1 MYIYMYDASIYG
13 TDTANNRSIKLIIS
27 YFVFRIFSQWLFF
40 LKFCLQV
47 YMSCS
52 FQSLLFTLF
61 RLLNHNFP
69 LVLYENEKCVCKGK
83 SS

>member
-1 MYIYMYDASIYG
+1 
-13 TDTANNRSIKLIIS
+13 
-27 YFVFRIFSQWLFF
+27 
-40 LKFCLQV
+40 
-47 YMSCS
+47 MSCS

>member
-27 YFVFRIFSQWLFF
+27 YFVFRIFSQFF
-40 LKFCLQV
+40 FSEVLSTS
-47 YMSCS
+47 MSCS

-69 LVLYENEKCVCKGK
+69 LVLYEKCVCKGK

>member
-1 MYIYMYDASIYG
+1 MLPFMVPTQPITEALSLSSHILSSG
-13 TDTANNRSIKLIIS
+13 
-27 YFVFRIFSQWLFF
+27 FF
-40 LKFCLQV
+40 LSDFFSEVLSTS
-47 YMSCS
+47 MSCS

-69 LVLYENEKCVCKGK
+69 LVLYENEKYVCKGK

>member
-40 LKFCLQV
+40 RILSTG
-47 YMSCS
+47 MSCS

>member
-13 TDTANNRSIKLIIS
+13 TDTANNRSIKLNYHLI
-27 YFVFRIFSQWLFF
+27 
-40 LKFCLQV
+40 FCLPDFFSV
-47 YMSCS
+47 TFFSEVLSTSMSCS

-69 LVLYENEKCVCKGK
+69 LVLYEKCVCKGK

>member
-1 MYIYMYDASIYG
+1 
-13 TDTANNRSIKLIIS
+13 
-27 YFVFRIFSQWLFF
+27 
-40 LKFCLQV
+40 
-47 YMSCS
+47 MSCS

-69 LVLYENEKCVCKGK
+69 LVLYENEKYVCKGK